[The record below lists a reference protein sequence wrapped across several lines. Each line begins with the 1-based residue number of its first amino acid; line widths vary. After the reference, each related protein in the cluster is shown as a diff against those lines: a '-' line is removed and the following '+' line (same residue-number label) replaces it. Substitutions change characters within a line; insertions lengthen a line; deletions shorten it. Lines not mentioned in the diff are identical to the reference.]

1 MLKLTLDVLA
11 KENEKLKQQ
20 ATELDNNV
28 KKNKLQLQD
37 YLNSI
42 TNKDSAVESLNKKIE
57 QLHIRLNELN
67 KSKGHVS
74 TNGNEKTSRKIKN
87 EYKYSINKEHF
98 YNFCQMQYQLM
109 NEIDRI
115 KLLINN
121 CIIEKKNLEKN
132 ILICDNERI
141 NMNKL
146 FDEESIAKINNVFD
160 KETDNKTIYLIDKE
174 KRTWKF
180 SKREDLSIDDIINKS
195 SLINSTPNVK
205 IENSKSSLFL
215 IGKEITKTVVYNEDI
230 KTYNN
235 NLELITDKSNQKDD
249 YLVNDKTANENII
262 KLRIYDK
269 WYETE
274 NGYSRKYK
282 EYDLSSYGD
291 KELTYYLEIIIN
303 TLSDTAKVHY
313 QNKNTLNSEDL
324 SNHIK
329 YEISKIDLSNYE
341 TEYKDIDALIV
352 ILILAIFEL
361 SAEIFFAFG
370 NKNFGAVSSWIYLFK
385 NKSYIDNTEI
395 NELANLYETNVAYYK
410 NRIKELFEENTE
422 LAKEYERLLKDE
434 NYQNMLEFINS
445 YSSELELTKEMSK
458 AKKRINTLLRK

>member
-1 MLKLTLDVLA
+1 MD
-11 KENEKLKQQ
+11 
-20 ATELDNNV
+20 
-28 KKNKLQLQD
+28 
-37 YLNSI
+37 
-42 TNKDSAVESLNKKIE
+42 
-57 QLHIRLNELN
+57 
-67 KSKGHVS
+67 
-74 TNGNEKTSRKIKN
+74 
-87 EYKYSINKEHF
+87 
-98 YNFCQMQYQLM
+98 
-109 NEIDRI
+109 
-115 KLLINN
+115 
-121 CIIEKKNLEKN
+121 
-132 ILICDNERI
+132 
-141 NMNKL
+141 
-146 FDEESIAKINNVFD
+146 
-160 KETDNKTIYLIDKE
+160 IDKE
-174 KRTWKF
+174 IKELKETITKIATKLKKNNELTDELIKKISLTLHELDEIKDKKSTTGKIRTKEILK
-180 SKREDLSIDDIINKS
+180 SALSCLLSVCI
-195 SLINSTPNVK
+195 L
-205 IENSKSSLFL
+205 SSLFL

>member
-1 MLKLTLDVLA
+1 MD
-11 KENEKLKQQ
+11 
-20 ATELDNNV
+20 
-28 KKNKLQLQD
+28 
-37 YLNSI
+37 
-42 TNKDSAVESLNKKIE
+42 
-57 QLHIRLNELN
+57 
-67 KSKGHVS
+67 
-74 TNGNEKTSRKIKN
+74 
-87 EYKYSINKEHF
+87 
-98 YNFCQMQYQLM
+98 
-109 NEIDRI
+109 
-115 KLLINN
+115 
-121 CIIEKKNLEKN
+121 
-132 ILICDNERI
+132 
-141 NMNKL
+141 
-146 FDEESIAKINNVFD
+146 
-160 KETDNKTIYLIDKE
+160 IDKE
-174 KRTWKF
+174 IKELKETITKIATKLKKNNELTDELIKKISLTLHELDEIKDKKSTTGKIRTKEILR
-180 SKREDLSIDDIINKS
+180 SALSCLLSVCI
-195 SLINSTPNVK
+195 L
-205 IENSKSSLFL
+205 SSLFL

-370 NKNFGAVSSWIYLFK
+370 NKNFGVVSSWIYLFK

>member
-1 MLKLTLDVLA
+1 MD
-11 KENEKLKQQ
+11 
-20 ATELDNNV
+20 
-28 KKNKLQLQD
+28 
-37 YLNSI
+37 
-42 TNKDSAVESLNKKIE
+42 
-57 QLHIRLNELN
+57 
-67 KSKGHVS
+67 
-74 TNGNEKTSRKIKN
+74 
-87 EYKYSINKEHF
+87 
-98 YNFCQMQYQLM
+98 
-109 NEIDRI
+109 
-115 KLLINN
+115 
-121 CIIEKKNLEKN
+121 
-132 ILICDNERI
+132 
-141 NMNKL
+141 
-146 FDEESIAKINNVFD
+146 
-160 KETDNKTIYLIDKE
+160 IDKE
-174 KRTWKF
+174 IKELKETITKIATKLKKNNELTDELIKKISLTLHELDEIKDKKSTTGKIRTKEILR
-180 SKREDLSIDDIINKS
+180 SALSCLLSVCI
-195 SLINSTPNVK
+195 L
-205 IENSKSSLFL
+205 SSLFL

-274 NGYSRKYK
+274 SGYSRKYK

>member
-1 MLKLTLDVLA
+1 MDIDKEIKELKET
-11 KENEKLKQQ
+11 
-20 ATELDNNV
+20 
-28 KKNKLQLQD
+28 
-37 YLNSI
+37 
-42 TNKDSAVESLNKKIE
+42 
-57 QLHIRLNELN
+57 
-67 KSKGHVS
+67 
-74 TNGNEKTSRKIKN
+74 
-87 EYKYSINKEHF
+87 
-98 YNFCQMQYQLM
+98 
-109 NEIDRI
+109 
-115 KLLINN
+115 
-121 CIIEKKNLEKN
+121 
-132 ILICDNERI
+132 
-141 NMNKL
+141 
-146 FDEESIAKINNVFD
+146 IAKIATKLKKNNELTDELIKKISLTLHELDEIKD
-160 KETDNKTIYLIDKE
+160 KKSTTGKIRTKE
-174 KRTWKF
+174 ILK
-180 SKREDLSIDDIINKS
+180 SALSCLLSVCI
-195 SLINSTPNVK
+195 L
-205 IENSKSSLFL
+205 SSLFL

-291 KELTYYLEIIIN
+291 KELTYYLENIIN

-313 QNKNTLNSEDL
+313 QNKNMLNSEDL

-329 YEISKIDLSNYE
+329 YEISKINLSNYE

-361 SAEIFFAFG
+361 SAEIFFAYG

-395 NELANLYETNVAYYK
+395 NELANLYEGNVAYSK

-458 AKKRINTLLRK
+458 AKKRVNTLLRK

>member
-1 MLKLTLDVLA
+1 MDIDKEIKELKET
-11 KENEKLKQQ
+11 
-20 ATELDNNV
+20 
-28 KKNKLQLQD
+28 
-37 YLNSI
+37 
-42 TNKDSAVESLNKKIE
+42 
-57 QLHIRLNELN
+57 
-67 KSKGHVS
+67 
-74 TNGNEKTSRKIKN
+74 
-87 EYKYSINKEHF
+87 
-98 YNFCQMQYQLM
+98 
-109 NEIDRI
+109 
-115 KLLINN
+115 
-121 CIIEKKNLEKN
+121 
-132 ILICDNERI
+132 
-141 NMNKL
+141 
-146 FDEESIAKINNVFD
+146 IAKIATKLKKNNELTDELIKKISLTLHELDEIKD
-160 KETDNKTIYLIDKE
+160 KKSTTGKIRTKE
-174 KRTWKF
+174 ILR
-180 SKREDLSIDDIINKS
+180 SALSCLLSVCI
-195 SLINSTPNVK
+195 L
-205 IENSKSSLFL
+205 SSLFL
-215 IGKEITKTVVYNEDI
+215 IGKELTKTVVYNEDI

>member
-1 MLKLTLDVLA
+1 MKAKALKEVLDQEHQMLKLTLDVLA

-20 ATELDNNV
+20 ATELENNV

-205 IENSKSSLFL
+205 IENF
-215 IGKEITKTVVYNEDI
+215 KEIEDNKIDSKEIEDNKLDIGINNELYTKV
-230 KTYNN
+230 
-235 NLELITDKSNQKDD
+235 
-249 YLVNDKTANENII
+249 
-262 KLRIYDK
+262 
-269 WYETE
+269 
-274 NGYSRKYK
+274 
-282 EYDLSSYGD
+282 
-291 KELTYYLEIIIN
+291 
-303 TLSDTAKVHY
+303 
-313 QNKNTLNSEDL
+313 
-324 SNHIK
+324 IK
-329 YEISKIDLSNYE
+329 YSK
-341 TEYKDIDALIV
+341 
-352 ILILAIFEL
+352 
-361 SAEIFFAFG
+361 
-370 NKNFGAVSSWIYLFK
+370 VS
-385 NKSYIDNTEI
+385 DM
-395 NELANLYETNVAYYK
+395 
-410 NRIKELFEENTE
+410 
-422 LAKEYERLLKDE
+422 LKDS
-434 NYQNMLEFINS
+434 FI
-445 YSSELELTKEMSK
+445 L
-458 AKKRINTLLRK
+458 

>member
-1 MLKLTLDVLA
+1 MGIDKGIKELKET
-11 KENEKLKQQ
+11 
-20 ATELDNNV
+20 
-28 KKNKLQLQD
+28 
-37 YLNSI
+37 
-42 TNKDSAVESLNKKIE
+42 
-57 QLHIRLNELN
+57 
-67 KSKGHVS
+67 
-74 TNGNEKTSRKIKN
+74 
-87 EYKYSINKEHF
+87 
-98 YNFCQMQYQLM
+98 
-109 NEIDRI
+109 
-115 KLLINN
+115 
-121 CIIEKKNLEKN
+121 
-132 ILICDNERI
+132 
-141 NMNKL
+141 
-146 FDEESIAKINNVFD
+146 IAKIATKLKKDNQSTHELIKKISLTLHELDEIKD
-160 KETDNKTIYLIDKE
+160 KKSTTGKIRTKE
-174 KRTWKF
+174 ILK
-180 SKREDLSIDDIINKS
+180 SALSCLLSVCI
-195 SLINSTPNVK
+195 L
-205 IENSKSSLFL
+205 SSLFL

-370 NKNFGAVSSWIYLFK
+370 NKNFGAVSSWIYLFQ
-385 NKSYIDNTEI
+385 NQSYIDTTEI
-395 NELANLYETNVAYYK
+395 NELANLYEGNVAYSK

>member
-1 MLKLTLDVLA
+1 MDIDKEIKELKET
-11 KENEKLKQQ
+11 
-20 ATELDNNV
+20 
-28 KKNKLQLQD
+28 
-37 YLNSI
+37 
-42 TNKDSAVESLNKKIE
+42 
-57 QLHIRLNELN
+57 
-67 KSKGHVS
+67 
-74 TNGNEKTSRKIKN
+74 
-87 EYKYSINKEHF
+87 
-98 YNFCQMQYQLM
+98 
-109 NEIDRI
+109 
-115 KLLINN
+115 
-121 CIIEKKNLEKN
+121 
-132 ILICDNERI
+132 
-141 NMNKL
+141 
-146 FDEESIAKINNVFD
+146 IAKIATKLKKNNELTDELIKKISLTLHELDEIKD
-160 KETDNKTIYLIDKE
+160 KKSTTGKIRTKE
-174 KRTWKF
+174 ILK
-180 SKREDLSIDDIINKS
+180 SALSCLLSVCI
-195 SLINSTPNVK
+195 L
-205 IENSKSSLFL
+205 SSLFL

-291 KELTYYLEIIIN
+291 KELTYYLENIIN

-313 QNKNTLNSEDL
+313 QNKNMLNSEDL

-329 YEISKIDLSNYE
+329 YEISKINLSNYE

-352 ILILAIFEL
+352 ILILAIFEI
-361 SAEIFFAFG
+361 SAEILFAYG

-395 NELANLYETNVAYYK
+395 NELANLYEGNITYSK
-410 NRIKELFEENTE
+410 NRIKELLEENAE

-458 AKKRINTLLRK
+458 AKKRVNTLLRK

>member
-1 MLKLTLDVLA
+1 MDIDKEIKELKET
-11 KENEKLKQQ
+11 
-20 ATELDNNV
+20 
-28 KKNKLQLQD
+28 
-37 YLNSI
+37 
-42 TNKDSAVESLNKKIE
+42 
-57 QLHIRLNELN
+57 
-67 KSKGHVS
+67 
-74 TNGNEKTSRKIKN
+74 
-87 EYKYSINKEHF
+87 
-98 YNFCQMQYQLM
+98 
-109 NEIDRI
+109 
-115 KLLINN
+115 
-121 CIIEKKNLEKN
+121 
-132 ILICDNERI
+132 
-141 NMNKL
+141 
-146 FDEESIAKINNVFD
+146 IAKIATKLKKNNELTDELIKKISLTLHELDEIKD
-160 KETDNKTIYLIDKE
+160 KKSTTGKIRTKE
-174 KRTWKF
+174 ILK
-180 SKREDLSIDDIINKS
+180 SALSCLLSVCI
-195 SLINSTPNVK
+195 L
-205 IENSKSSLFL
+205 SSLFL
-215 IGKEITKTVVYNEDI
+215 IGKELTKTVVYNEDI

-291 KELTYYLEIIIN
+291 KELTYYLENIIN
-303 TLSDTAKVHY
+303 TLSDTAKVHC
-313 QNKNTLNSEDL
+313 QNKNVLNSEDL
-324 SNHIK
+324 SNRIK
-329 YEISKIDLSNYE
+329 YEISKINLSNYE

-361 SAEIFFAFG
+361 SAEIFFAYG

-395 NELANLYETNVAYYK
+395 NELANLYEANVAYSK

-458 AKKRINTLLRK
+458 AKKRVNTLLRK

>member
-1 MLKLTLDVLA
+1 MD
-11 KENEKLKQQ
+11 
-20 ATELDNNV
+20 
-28 KKNKLQLQD
+28 
-37 YLNSI
+37 
-42 TNKDSAVESLNKKIE
+42 
-57 QLHIRLNELN
+57 
-67 KSKGHVS
+67 
-74 TNGNEKTSRKIKN
+74 
-87 EYKYSINKEHF
+87 
-98 YNFCQMQYQLM
+98 
-109 NEIDRI
+109 
-115 KLLINN
+115 
-121 CIIEKKNLEKN
+121 
-132 ILICDNERI
+132 
-141 NMNKL
+141 
-146 FDEESIAKINNVFD
+146 
-160 KETDNKTIYLIDKE
+160 IDKE
-174 KRTWKF
+174 IKELKETITKIATKLKKNNELTDELIKKISLTLHELDEIKDKKSTTGKIRTKEILK
-180 SKREDLSIDDIINKS
+180 SALSCLLSVCI
-195 SLINSTPNVK
+195 L
-205 IENSKSSLFL
+205 SSLFL

-341 TEYKDIDALIV
+341 TEYKDIDALVV

>member
-1 MLKLTLDVLA
+1 MDIDKEIKELKET
-11 KENEKLKQQ
+11 
-20 ATELDNNV
+20 
-28 KKNKLQLQD
+28 
-37 YLNSI
+37 
-42 TNKDSAVESLNKKIE
+42 
-57 QLHIRLNELN
+57 
-67 KSKGHVS
+67 
-74 TNGNEKTSRKIKN
+74 
-87 EYKYSINKEHF
+87 
-98 YNFCQMQYQLM
+98 
-109 NEIDRI
+109 
-115 KLLINN
+115 
-121 CIIEKKNLEKN
+121 
-132 ILICDNERI
+132 
-141 NMNKL
+141 
-146 FDEESIAKINNVFD
+146 IAKIATKLKKNNELTDELIKKISLTLHELDEIKD
-160 KETDNKTIYLIDKE
+160 KKSTTGKIRTKE
-174 KRTWKF
+174 ILK
-180 SKREDLSIDDIINKS
+180 SALSCLLSVCI
-195 SLINSTPNVK
+195 L
-205 IENSKSSLFL
+205 SSLFL
-215 IGKEITKTVVYNEDI
+215 IGKELTKTVVYNEDI

-291 KELTYYLEIIIN
+291 KELTYYLENIIN

-324 SNHIK
+324 SNRIK

-458 AKKRINTLLRK
+458 AKKRINTL

>member
-1 MLKLTLDVLA
+1 MD
-11 KENEKLKQQ
+11 NQQ
-20 ATELDNNV
+20 A
-28 KKNKLQLQD
+28 
-37 YLNSI
+37 
-42 TNKDSAVESLNKKIE
+42 
-57 QLHIRLNELN
+57 
-67 KSKGHVS
+67 
-74 TNGNEKTSRKIKN
+74 
-87 EYKYSINKEHF
+87 
-98 YNFCQMQYQLM
+98 
-109 NEIDRI
+109 
-115 KLLINN
+115 
-121 CIIEKKNLEKN
+121 
-132 ILICDNERI
+132 
-141 NMNKL
+141 
-146 FDEESIAKINNVFD
+146 
-160 KETDNKTIYLIDKE
+160 
-174 KRTWKF
+174 
-180 SKREDLSIDDIINKS
+180 
-195 SLINSTPNVK
+195 
-205 IENSKSSLFL
+205 
-215 IGKEITKTVVYNEDI
+215 
-230 KTYNN
+230 
-235 NLELITDKSNQKDD
+235 
-249 YLVNDKTANENII
+249 
-262 KLRIYDK
+262 
-269 WYETE
+269 
-274 NGYSRKYK
+274 
-282 EYDLSSYGD
+282 
-291 KELTYYLEIIIN
+291 
-303 TLSDTAKVHY
+303 Y

>member
-1 MLKLTLDVLA
+1 MD
-11 KENEKLKQQ
+11 
-20 ATELDNNV
+20 
-28 KKNKLQLQD
+28 
-37 YLNSI
+37 
-42 TNKDSAVESLNKKIE
+42 
-57 QLHIRLNELN
+57 
-67 KSKGHVS
+67 
-74 TNGNEKTSRKIKN
+74 
-87 EYKYSINKEHF
+87 
-98 YNFCQMQYQLM
+98 
-109 NEIDRI
+109 
-115 KLLINN
+115 
-121 CIIEKKNLEKN
+121 
-132 ILICDNERI
+132 
-141 NMNKL
+141 
-146 FDEESIAKINNVFD
+146 
-160 KETDNKTIYLIDKE
+160 IDKE
-174 KRTWKF
+174 IKELKETITKIATKLKKNNELTDELIKKISLTLHELDEIKDKKSTTGKIRTKEILK
-180 SKREDLSIDDIINKS
+180 SALSCLLSVCI
-195 SLINSTPNVK
+195 L
-205 IENSKSSLFL
+205 SSLFL

-422 LAKEYERLLKDE
+422 LAKEYEKLLKDE

>member
-1 MLKLTLDVLA
+1 MDIDKEIKELKET
-11 KENEKLKQQ
+11 
-20 ATELDNNV
+20 
-28 KKNKLQLQD
+28 
-37 YLNSI
+37 
-42 TNKDSAVESLNKKIE
+42 
-57 QLHIRLNELN
+57 
-67 KSKGHVS
+67 
-74 TNGNEKTSRKIKN
+74 
-87 EYKYSINKEHF
+87 
-98 YNFCQMQYQLM
+98 
-109 NEIDRI
+109 
-115 KLLINN
+115 
-121 CIIEKKNLEKN
+121 
-132 ILICDNERI
+132 
-141 NMNKL
+141 
-146 FDEESIAKINNVFD
+146 IAKIATKLKKNNELTDELIKKISLTLHELDEIKD
-160 KETDNKTIYLIDKE
+160 KKSTTGKIRTKE
-174 KRTWKF
+174 ILK
-180 SKREDLSIDDIINKS
+180 SALSCLLSVCI
-195 SLINSTPNVK
+195 L
-205 IENSKSSLFL
+205 SSLFL

-291 KELTYYLEIIIN
+291 KELTYYLENIIN

-313 QNKNTLNSEDL
+313 QNKNMLNSEDL

-329 YEISKIDLSNYE
+329 YEISKINLSNYE

-361 SAEIFFAFG
+361 SAEIFFTYG
-370 NKNFGAVSSWIYLFK
+370 NKNFGAISSWIYLFK

-395 NELANLYETNVAYYK
+395 NELANLYEANVAYSK

-458 AKKRINTLLRK
+458 AKKRVNTLLRK

>member
-1 MLKLTLDVLA
+1 MD
-11 KENEKLKQQ
+11 
-20 ATELDNNV
+20 
-28 KKNKLQLQD
+28 
-37 YLNSI
+37 
-42 TNKDSAVESLNKKIE
+42 
-57 QLHIRLNELN
+57 
-67 KSKGHVS
+67 
-74 TNGNEKTSRKIKN
+74 
-87 EYKYSINKEHF
+87 
-98 YNFCQMQYQLM
+98 
-109 NEIDRI
+109 
-115 KLLINN
+115 
-121 CIIEKKNLEKN
+121 
-132 ILICDNERI
+132 
-141 NMNKL
+141 
-146 FDEESIAKINNVFD
+146 
-160 KETDNKTIYLIDKE
+160 IDKE
-174 KRTWKF
+174 IKELKETITKIATKLKKNNELTDELIKKISLTLHELDEIKDKKSTTGKIRTKEILK
-180 SKREDLSIDDIINKS
+180 SALSCLLSVCI
-195 SLINSTPNVK
+195 L
-205 IENSKSSLFL
+205 SSLFL
-215 IGKEITKTVVYNEDI
+215 IGKELTKTVVYNEDI

-395 NELANLYETNVAYYK
+395 NELANLYEGNVAYSK

>member
-1 MLKLTLDVLA
+1 MDIDKEIKELKET
-11 KENEKLKQQ
+11 
-20 ATELDNNV
+20 
-28 KKNKLQLQD
+28 
-37 YLNSI
+37 
-42 TNKDSAVESLNKKIE
+42 
-57 QLHIRLNELN
+57 
-67 KSKGHVS
+67 
-74 TNGNEKTSRKIKN
+74 
-87 EYKYSINKEHF
+87 
-98 YNFCQMQYQLM
+98 
-109 NEIDRI
+109 
-115 KLLINN
+115 
-121 CIIEKKNLEKN
+121 
-132 ILICDNERI
+132 
-141 NMNKL
+141 
-146 FDEESIAKINNVFD
+146 IAKIATKLKKNNELTDELIKKISLTLHELDEIKD
-160 KETDNKTIYLIDKE
+160 KKSTTGKIRTKE
-174 KRTWKF
+174 ILK
-180 SKREDLSIDDIINKS
+180 SALSCLLSVCI
-195 SLINSTPNVK
+195 L
-205 IENSKSSLFL
+205 SSLFL
-215 IGKEITKTVVYNEDI
+215 IGKELTKTVVYNEDI

>member
-1 MLKLTLDVLA
+1 MDIDKEIKELKET
-11 KENEKLKQQ
+11 
-20 ATELDNNV
+20 
-28 KKNKLQLQD
+28 
-37 YLNSI
+37 
-42 TNKDSAVESLNKKIE
+42 
-57 QLHIRLNELN
+57 
-67 KSKGHVS
+67 
-74 TNGNEKTSRKIKN
+74 
-87 EYKYSINKEHF
+87 
-98 YNFCQMQYQLM
+98 
-109 NEIDRI
+109 
-115 KLLINN
+115 
-121 CIIEKKNLEKN
+121 
-132 ILICDNERI
+132 
-141 NMNKL
+141 
-146 FDEESIAKINNVFD
+146 IAKIATKLKKNNELTDELIKKISLTLHELDEIKD
-160 KETDNKTIYLIDKE
+160 KKSTTGKIRTKE
-174 KRTWKF
+174 ILK
-180 SKREDLSIDDIINKS
+180 SALSCLLSVCI
-195 SLINSTPNVK
+195 L
-205 IENSKSSLFL
+205 SSLFL

-291 KELTYYLEIIIN
+291 KELTYYLENIIN

-313 QNKNTLNSEDL
+313 QNKNMLNSEDL

-329 YEISKIDLSNYE
+329 YEISKINLSNYE

-361 SAEIFFAFG
+361 SAEIFFTYG
-370 NKNFGAVSSWIYLFK
+370 NKNFGAISSWIYLFK

-395 NELANLYETNVAYYK
+395 NELANLYEGNIAYSK

-458 AKKRINTLLRK
+458 AKKRVNTLLRK

>member
-1 MLKLTLDVLA
+1 MDIDKEIKELKET
-11 KENEKLKQQ
+11 
-20 ATELDNNV
+20 
-28 KKNKLQLQD
+28 
-37 YLNSI
+37 
-42 TNKDSAVESLNKKIE
+42 
-57 QLHIRLNELN
+57 
-67 KSKGHVS
+67 
-74 TNGNEKTSRKIKN
+74 
-87 EYKYSINKEHF
+87 
-98 YNFCQMQYQLM
+98 
-109 NEIDRI
+109 
-115 KLLINN
+115 
-121 CIIEKKNLEKN
+121 
-132 ILICDNERI
+132 
-141 NMNKL
+141 
-146 FDEESIAKINNVFD
+146 IAKIATKLKKNNELTDELIKKISLTLHELDEIKD
-160 KETDNKTIYLIDKE
+160 KKSTTGKIRTKE
-174 KRTWKF
+174 ILK
-180 SKREDLSIDDIINKS
+180 SALSCLLSVCI
-195 SLINSTPNVK
+195 L
-205 IENSKSSLFL
+205 SSLFL

>member
-1 MLKLTLDVLA
+1 MD
-11 KENEKLKQQ
+11 
-20 ATELDNNV
+20 
-28 KKNKLQLQD
+28 
-37 YLNSI
+37 
-42 TNKDSAVESLNKKIE
+42 
-57 QLHIRLNELN
+57 
-67 KSKGHVS
+67 
-74 TNGNEKTSRKIKN
+74 
-87 EYKYSINKEHF
+87 
-98 YNFCQMQYQLM
+98 
-109 NEIDRI
+109 
-115 KLLINN
+115 
-121 CIIEKKNLEKN
+121 
-132 ILICDNERI
+132 
-141 NMNKL
+141 
-146 FDEESIAKINNVFD
+146 
-160 KETDNKTIYLIDKE
+160 IDKE
-174 KRTWKF
+174 IKELKETITKIATKLKKNNELTDELIKKISLTLHELDEIKDKKSTTGKIRTKEILR
-180 SKREDLSIDDIINKS
+180 SALSCLLSVCI
-195 SLINSTPNVK
+195 L
-205 IENSKSSLFL
+205 SSLFL

-341 TEYKDIDALIV
+341 IEYKDIDALIV

>member
-1 MLKLTLDVLA
+1 MDIDKEIKELKET
-11 KENEKLKQQ
+11 
-20 ATELDNNV
+20 
-28 KKNKLQLQD
+28 
-37 YLNSI
+37 
-42 TNKDSAVESLNKKIE
+42 
-57 QLHIRLNELN
+57 
-67 KSKGHVS
+67 
-74 TNGNEKTSRKIKN
+74 
-87 EYKYSINKEHF
+87 
-98 YNFCQMQYQLM
+98 
-109 NEIDRI
+109 
-115 KLLINN
+115 
-121 CIIEKKNLEKN
+121 
-132 ILICDNERI
+132 
-141 NMNKL
+141 
-146 FDEESIAKINNVFD
+146 IAKIATKLKKNNELTDELIKKISLTLHELDEIKD
-160 KETDNKTIYLIDKE
+160 KKSTTGKIRTKE
-174 KRTWKF
+174 ILK
-180 SKREDLSIDDIINKS
+180 SALSCLLSVCI
-195 SLINSTPNVK
+195 L
-205 IENSKSSLFL
+205 SSLFL
-215 IGKEITKTVVYNEDI
+215 IGKELTKTVVYNEDI

-291 KELTYYLEIIIN
+291 KELTYYLENIIN

-324 SNHIK
+324 SNRIK

>member
-1 MLKLTLDVLA
+1 MDIDKEIKELKET
-11 KENEKLKQQ
+11 
-20 ATELDNNV
+20 
-28 KKNKLQLQD
+28 
-37 YLNSI
+37 
-42 TNKDSAVESLNKKIE
+42 
-57 QLHIRLNELN
+57 
-67 KSKGHVS
+67 
-74 TNGNEKTSRKIKN
+74 
-87 EYKYSINKEHF
+87 
-98 YNFCQMQYQLM
+98 
-109 NEIDRI
+109 
-115 KLLINN
+115 
-121 CIIEKKNLEKN
+121 
-132 ILICDNERI
+132 
-141 NMNKL
+141 
-146 FDEESIAKINNVFD
+146 IAKIATKLKKNNELTDELIKKISLTLHELDEIKD
-160 KETDNKTIYLIDKE
+160 KKSTTGKIRTKE
-174 KRTWKF
+174 ILK
-180 SKREDLSIDDIINKS
+180 SALSCLLSVCI
-195 SLINSTPNVK
+195 L
-205 IENSKSSLFL
+205 SSLFL
-215 IGKEITKTVVYNEDI
+215 IGKELTKTVVYNEDI

-291 KELTYYLEIIIN
+291 KELTYYLENIIN

>member
-1 MLKLTLDVLA
+1 MD
-11 KENEKLKQQ
+11 
-20 ATELDNNV
+20 
-28 KKNKLQLQD
+28 
-37 YLNSI
+37 
-42 TNKDSAVESLNKKIE
+42 
-57 QLHIRLNELN
+57 
-67 KSKGHVS
+67 
-74 TNGNEKTSRKIKN
+74 
-87 EYKYSINKEHF
+87 
-98 YNFCQMQYQLM
+98 
-109 NEIDRI
+109 
-115 KLLINN
+115 
-121 CIIEKKNLEKN
+121 
-132 ILICDNERI
+132 
-141 NMNKL
+141 
-146 FDEESIAKINNVFD
+146 
-160 KETDNKTIYLIDKE
+160 IDKE
-174 KRTWKF
+174 IKELKETITKIATKLKKNNELTDELIKKISLTLHELDEIKDKKSTTGKIRTKEILK
-180 SKREDLSIDDIINKS
+180 SALSCLLSVCI
-195 SLINSTPNVK
+195 L
-205 IENSKSSLFL
+205 SSLFL

-249 YLVNDKTANENII
+249 YLINDKTANENII

-341 TEYKDIDALIV
+341 IEYKDIDALIV

-385 NKSYIDNTEI
+385 NKSYIDNTEV

>member
-1 MLKLTLDVLA
+1 MD
-11 KENEKLKQQ
+11 
-20 ATELDNNV
+20 
-28 KKNKLQLQD
+28 
-37 YLNSI
+37 
-42 TNKDSAVESLNKKIE
+42 
-57 QLHIRLNELN
+57 
-67 KSKGHVS
+67 
-74 TNGNEKTSRKIKN
+74 
-87 EYKYSINKEHF
+87 
-98 YNFCQMQYQLM
+98 
-109 NEIDRI
+109 
-115 KLLINN
+115 
-121 CIIEKKNLEKN
+121 
-132 ILICDNERI
+132 
-141 NMNKL
+141 
-146 FDEESIAKINNVFD
+146 
-160 KETDNKTIYLIDKE
+160 IDKE
-174 KRTWKF
+174 IKELKETITKIATKLKKNNELTDELIKKISLTLHELDEIKDKKSTTGKIRTKEILR
-180 SKREDLSIDDIINKS
+180 SALSCLLS
-195 SLINSTPNVK
+195 VCML
-205 IENSKSSLFL
+205 SSLFL
-215 IGKEITKTVVYNEDI
+215 IGKELTKTVVYNENI

-313 QNKNTLNSEDL
+313 QNKNTLNSEDS

>member
-1 MLKLTLDVLA
+1 MDIDKEIKELKET
-11 KENEKLKQQ
+11 
-20 ATELDNNV
+20 
-28 KKNKLQLQD
+28 
-37 YLNSI
+37 
-42 TNKDSAVESLNKKIE
+42 
-57 QLHIRLNELN
+57 
-67 KSKGHVS
+67 
-74 TNGNEKTSRKIKN
+74 
-87 EYKYSINKEHF
+87 
-98 YNFCQMQYQLM
+98 
-109 NEIDRI
+109 
-115 KLLINN
+115 
-121 CIIEKKNLEKN
+121 
-132 ILICDNERI
+132 
-141 NMNKL
+141 
-146 FDEESIAKINNVFD
+146 IAKIATKLKKNNELTDELIKKISLTLHELDEIKD
-160 KETDNKTIYLIDKE
+160 KKSTTGKIRTKE
-174 KRTWKF
+174 ILR
-180 SKREDLSIDDIINKS
+180 SALSCLLSVCI
-195 SLINSTPNVK
+195 L
-205 IENSKSSLFL
+205 SSLFL
-215 IGKEITKTVVYNEDI
+215 IGKEITKTVVYNENI

>member
-1 MLKLTLDVLA
+1 MD
-11 KENEKLKQQ
+11 
-20 ATELDNNV
+20 
-28 KKNKLQLQD
+28 
-37 YLNSI
+37 
-42 TNKDSAVESLNKKIE
+42 
-57 QLHIRLNELN
+57 
-67 KSKGHVS
+67 
-74 TNGNEKTSRKIKN
+74 
-87 EYKYSINKEHF
+87 
-98 YNFCQMQYQLM
+98 
-109 NEIDRI
+109 
-115 KLLINN
+115 
-121 CIIEKKNLEKN
+121 
-132 ILICDNERI
+132 
-141 NMNKL
+141 
-146 FDEESIAKINNVFD
+146 
-160 KETDNKTIYLIDKE
+160 IDKE
-174 KRTWKF
+174 IKELKETITKIATKLKKNNELTDELIKKISLTLHELDEIKDKKSTTGKIRTKEILK
-180 SKREDLSIDDIINKS
+180 SALSCLLSVCI
-195 SLINSTPNVK
+195 L
-205 IENSKSSLFL
+205 SSLFL
-215 IGKEITKTVVYNEDI
+215 IGKELTKTVVYNEDI

-291 KELTYYLEIIIN
+291 KELTYYLENIIN

-324 SNHIK
+324 SNRIK

>member
-1 MLKLTLDVLA
+1 MD
-11 KENEKLKQQ
+11 
-20 ATELDNNV
+20 
-28 KKNKLQLQD
+28 
-37 YLNSI
+37 
-42 TNKDSAVESLNKKIE
+42 
-57 QLHIRLNELN
+57 
-67 KSKGHVS
+67 
-74 TNGNEKTSRKIKN
+74 
-87 EYKYSINKEHF
+87 
-98 YNFCQMQYQLM
+98 
-109 NEIDRI
+109 
-115 KLLINN
+115 
-121 CIIEKKNLEKN
+121 
-132 ILICDNERI
+132 
-141 NMNKL
+141 
-146 FDEESIAKINNVFD
+146 
-160 KETDNKTIYLIDKE
+160 IDKE
-174 KRTWKF
+174 IKELKETITKIATKLKKNNELTDELIKKISLTLHELDEIKDKKSTTGKIRTKEILK
-180 SKREDLSIDDIINKS
+180 SALSCLLS
-195 SLINSTPNVK
+195 VCML
-205 IENSKSSLFL
+205 SSLFL
-215 IGKEITKTVVYNEDI
+215 IGKELTKTVVYNENI

-370 NKNFGAVSSWIYLFK
+370 NKNFGVVSSWIYLFK

-395 NELANLYETNVAYYK
+395 NELANLYEGNVAYSK

>member
-1 MLKLTLDVLA
+1 MD
-11 KENEKLKQQ
+11 
-20 ATELDNNV
+20 
-28 KKNKLQLQD
+28 
-37 YLNSI
+37 
-42 TNKDSAVESLNKKIE
+42 
-57 QLHIRLNELN
+57 
-67 KSKGHVS
+67 
-74 TNGNEKTSRKIKN
+74 
-87 EYKYSINKEHF
+87 
-98 YNFCQMQYQLM
+98 
-109 NEIDRI
+109 
-115 KLLINN
+115 
-121 CIIEKKNLEKN
+121 
-132 ILICDNERI
+132 
-141 NMNKL
+141 
-146 FDEESIAKINNVFD
+146 
-160 KETDNKTIYLIDKE
+160 IDKE
-174 KRTWKF
+174 IKELKETITKIATKLKKNNELTDELIKKISLTLHELDEIKDKKSTTGKIRTKEILR
-180 SKREDLSIDDIINKS
+180 SALSCLLSVCI
-195 SLINSTPNVK
+195 L
-205 IENSKSSLFL
+205 SSLFL

-385 NKSYIDNTEI
+385 NKSYIDNAEI

>member
-1 MLKLTLDVLA
+1 MDIDKEIKELKET
-11 KENEKLKQQ
+11 
-20 ATELDNNV
+20 
-28 KKNKLQLQD
+28 
-37 YLNSI
+37 
-42 TNKDSAVESLNKKIE
+42 
-57 QLHIRLNELN
+57 
-67 KSKGHVS
+67 
-74 TNGNEKTSRKIKN
+74 
-87 EYKYSINKEHF
+87 
-98 YNFCQMQYQLM
+98 
-109 NEIDRI
+109 
-115 KLLINN
+115 
-121 CIIEKKNLEKN
+121 
-132 ILICDNERI
+132 
-141 NMNKL
+141 
-146 FDEESIAKINNVFD
+146 IAKIATKLKKNNELTDELIKKISLTLHELDEIKD
-160 KETDNKTIYLIDKE
+160 KKSTTGKIRTKE
-174 KRTWKF
+174 ILK
-180 SKREDLSIDDIINKS
+180 SALSCLLSVCI
-195 SLINSTPNVK
+195 L
-205 IENSKSSLFL
+205 SSLFL
-215 IGKEITKTVVYNEDI
+215 IGKELTKTVVYNEDI

-291 KELTYYLEIIIN
+291 KELTYYLENIIN

-324 SNHIK
+324 SNRIK
-329 YEISKIDLSNYE
+329 YEISKIDLSDYE

>member
-1 MLKLTLDVLA
+1 MD
-11 KENEKLKQQ
+11 
-20 ATELDNNV
+20 
-28 KKNKLQLQD
+28 
-37 YLNSI
+37 
-42 TNKDSAVESLNKKIE
+42 
-57 QLHIRLNELN
+57 
-67 KSKGHVS
+67 
-74 TNGNEKTSRKIKN
+74 
-87 EYKYSINKEHF
+87 
-98 YNFCQMQYQLM
+98 
-109 NEIDRI
+109 
-115 KLLINN
+115 
-121 CIIEKKNLEKN
+121 
-132 ILICDNERI
+132 
-141 NMNKL
+141 
-146 FDEESIAKINNVFD
+146 
-160 KETDNKTIYLIDKE
+160 IDKE
-174 KRTWKF
+174 IKELTETITKIATKLKKNNELTDELIKKISLTLHELDEIKDKKSTTGKIRTKEILR
-180 SKREDLSIDDIINKS
+180 SALSCLLSVCI
-195 SLINSTPNVK
+195 L
-205 IENSKSSLFL
+205 SSLFL

-324 SNHIK
+324 SNRIK

>member
-1 MLKLTLDVLA
+1 MD
-11 KENEKLKQQ
+11 
-20 ATELDNNV
+20 
-28 KKNKLQLQD
+28 
-37 YLNSI
+37 
-42 TNKDSAVESLNKKIE
+42 
-57 QLHIRLNELN
+57 
-67 KSKGHVS
+67 
-74 TNGNEKTSRKIKN
+74 
-87 EYKYSINKEHF
+87 
-98 YNFCQMQYQLM
+98 
-109 NEIDRI
+109 
-115 KLLINN
+115 
-121 CIIEKKNLEKN
+121 
-132 ILICDNERI
+132 
-141 NMNKL
+141 
-146 FDEESIAKINNVFD
+146 
-160 KETDNKTIYLIDKE
+160 IDKE
-174 KRTWKF
+174 IKELKETITKIATKLKKNNELTDELIKKISLTLHELDEIKDKKSTTGKIRTKEILR
-180 SKREDLSIDDIINKS
+180 SALSCLLSVCI
-195 SLINSTPNVK
+195 L
-205 IENSKSSLFL
+205 SSLFL

-395 NELANLYETNVAYYK
+395 NELANLYEGNVAYSK

>member
-1 MLKLTLDVLA
+1 MDIDKEIKELKET
-11 KENEKLKQQ
+11 
-20 ATELDNNV
+20 
-28 KKNKLQLQD
+28 
-37 YLNSI
+37 
-42 TNKDSAVESLNKKIE
+42 
-57 QLHIRLNELN
+57 
-67 KSKGHVS
+67 
-74 TNGNEKTSRKIKN
+74 
-87 EYKYSINKEHF
+87 
-98 YNFCQMQYQLM
+98 
-109 NEIDRI
+109 
-115 KLLINN
+115 
-121 CIIEKKNLEKN
+121 
-132 ILICDNERI
+132 
-141 NMNKL
+141 
-146 FDEESIAKINNVFD
+146 IAKIATKLKKNNELTDELIKKISLTLHELDEIKD
-160 KETDNKTIYLIDKE
+160 KKSTTGKIRTKE
-174 KRTWKF
+174 ILR
-180 SKREDLSIDDIINKS
+180 SALSCLLS
-195 SLINSTPNVK
+195 VCML
-205 IENSKSSLFL
+205 SSLFL
-215 IGKEITKTVVYNEDI
+215 IGKELTKTVVYNENI

>member
-1 MLKLTLDVLA
+1 MD
-11 KENEKLKQQ
+11 
-20 ATELDNNV
+20 
-28 KKNKLQLQD
+28 
-37 YLNSI
+37 
-42 TNKDSAVESLNKKIE
+42 
-57 QLHIRLNELN
+57 
-67 KSKGHVS
+67 
-74 TNGNEKTSRKIKN
+74 
-87 EYKYSINKEHF
+87 
-98 YNFCQMQYQLM
+98 
-109 NEIDRI
+109 
-115 KLLINN
+115 
-121 CIIEKKNLEKN
+121 
-132 ILICDNERI
+132 
-141 NMNKL
+141 
-146 FDEESIAKINNVFD
+146 
-160 KETDNKTIYLIDKE
+160 IDKE
-174 KRTWKF
+174 IKELKETITKIATKLKKNNELTDELIKKISLTLHELDEIKDKKSTTGKIRTKEILK
-180 SKREDLSIDDIINKS
+180 SALSCLLSVCI
-195 SLINSTPNVK
+195 L
-205 IENSKSSLFL
+205 SSLFL
-215 IGKEITKTVVYNEDI
+215 IGKELTKTVVYNEDI

>member
-1 MLKLTLDVLA
+1 MDIDKEIKELKET
-11 KENEKLKQQ
+11 
-20 ATELDNNV
+20 
-28 KKNKLQLQD
+28 
-37 YLNSI
+37 
-42 TNKDSAVESLNKKIE
+42 
-57 QLHIRLNELN
+57 
-67 KSKGHVS
+67 
-74 TNGNEKTSRKIKN
+74 
-87 EYKYSINKEHF
+87 
-98 YNFCQMQYQLM
+98 
-109 NEIDRI
+109 
-115 KLLINN
+115 
-121 CIIEKKNLEKN
+121 
-132 ILICDNERI
+132 
-141 NMNKL
+141 
-146 FDEESIAKINNVFD
+146 IAKIATKLKKNNELTDELIKKISLTLHELDEIKD
-160 KETDNKTIYLIDKE
+160 KKSTTGKIRTKE
-174 KRTWKF
+174 ILR
-180 SKREDLSIDDIINKS
+180 SALSCLLS
-195 SLINSTPNVK
+195 VCML
-205 IENSKSSLFL
+205 SSLFL
-215 IGKEITKTVVYNEDI
+215 IGKELTKTVVYNENI

-291 KELTYYLEIIIN
+291 KELTYYLENIIN
-303 TLSDTAKVHY
+303 TLSDTAKVHR

-324 SNHIK
+324 SNRIK

-361 SAEIFFAFG
+361 SAEIFFAYG
-370 NKNFGAVSSWIYLFK
+370 NKNFGVVSSWIYLFK

-395 NELANLYETNVAYYK
+395 NELANLYEGNVAYSK

>member
-1 MLKLTLDVLA
+1 MDIDKEIKELKET
-11 KENEKLKQQ
+11 
-20 ATELDNNV
+20 
-28 KKNKLQLQD
+28 
-37 YLNSI
+37 
-42 TNKDSAVESLNKKIE
+42 
-57 QLHIRLNELN
+57 
-67 KSKGHVS
+67 
-74 TNGNEKTSRKIKN
+74 
-87 EYKYSINKEHF
+87 
-98 YNFCQMQYQLM
+98 
-109 NEIDRI
+109 
-115 KLLINN
+115 
-121 CIIEKKNLEKN
+121 
-132 ILICDNERI
+132 
-141 NMNKL
+141 
-146 FDEESIAKINNVFD
+146 IAKIATKLKKNNELTDELIKKISLTLHELDEIKD
-160 KETDNKTIYLIDKE
+160 KKSTTGKIRTKE
-174 KRTWKF
+174 ILK
-180 SKREDLSIDDIINKS
+180 SALSCLLS
-195 SLINSTPNVK
+195 VCML
-205 IENSKSSLFL
+205 SSLFL

-291 KELTYYLEIIIN
+291 KELTYYLENIIN

-324 SNHIK
+324 SNRIK

>member
-1 MLKLTLDVLA
+1 MD
-11 KENEKLKQQ
+11 
-20 ATELDNNV
+20 
-28 KKNKLQLQD
+28 
-37 YLNSI
+37 
-42 TNKDSAVESLNKKIE
+42 
-57 QLHIRLNELN
+57 
-67 KSKGHVS
+67 
-74 TNGNEKTSRKIKN
+74 
-87 EYKYSINKEHF
+87 
-98 YNFCQMQYQLM
+98 
-109 NEIDRI
+109 
-115 KLLINN
+115 
-121 CIIEKKNLEKN
+121 
-132 ILICDNERI
+132 
-141 NMNKL
+141 
-146 FDEESIAKINNVFD
+146 
-160 KETDNKTIYLIDKE
+160 IDKE
-174 KRTWKF
+174 IKELKETITKIATKLKKNNELTDELIKKISLTLHELDEIKDKKSTTGKRRTKEILR
-180 SKREDLSIDDIINKS
+180 SALSCLLSVCI
-195 SLINSTPNVK
+195 L
-205 IENSKSSLFL
+205 SSLFL
-215 IGKEITKTVVYNEDI
+215 IGKEITKTVVYNENI

>member
-1 MLKLTLDVLA
+1 MD
-11 KENEKLKQQ
+11 
-20 ATELDNNV
+20 
-28 KKNKLQLQD
+28 
-37 YLNSI
+37 
-42 TNKDSAVESLNKKIE
+42 
-57 QLHIRLNELN
+57 
-67 KSKGHVS
+67 
-74 TNGNEKTSRKIKN
+74 
-87 EYKYSINKEHF
+87 
-98 YNFCQMQYQLM
+98 
-109 NEIDRI
+109 
-115 KLLINN
+115 
-121 CIIEKKNLEKN
+121 
-132 ILICDNERI
+132 
-141 NMNKL
+141 
-146 FDEESIAKINNVFD
+146 
-160 KETDNKTIYLIDKE
+160 IDKE
-174 KRTWKF
+174 IKELKETRTKIATKLKKNNELTDELIKKI
-180 SKREDLSIDDIINKS
+180 SLTLHELDEIKDKKSTTGKIRTKEILKSALSCLLSVCI
-195 SLINSTPNVK
+195 L
-205 IENSKSSLFL
+205 SSLFL

>member
-1 MLKLTLDVLA
+1 MD
-11 KENEKLKQQ
+11 
-20 ATELDNNV
+20 
-28 KKNKLQLQD
+28 
-37 YLNSI
+37 
-42 TNKDSAVESLNKKIE
+42 
-57 QLHIRLNELN
+57 
-67 KSKGHVS
+67 
-74 TNGNEKTSRKIKN
+74 
-87 EYKYSINKEHF
+87 
-98 YNFCQMQYQLM
+98 
-109 NEIDRI
+109 
-115 KLLINN
+115 
-121 CIIEKKNLEKN
+121 
-132 ILICDNERI
+132 
-141 NMNKL
+141 
-146 FDEESIAKINNVFD
+146 
-160 KETDNKTIYLIDKE
+160 IDKE
-174 KRTWKF
+174 IKELKETITKIATKLKKNNELTDELIKKISLTLHELDEIKDKKSTTGKIRTKEILK
-180 SKREDLSIDDIINKS
+180 SALSCLLSVCI
-195 SLINSTPNVK
+195 L
-205 IENSKSSLFL
+205 SSLFL
-215 IGKEITKTVVYNEDI
+215 IGKELTKTVVYNEDI

-291 KELTYYLEIIIN
+291 KELTYYLENIIN

-324 SNHIK
+324 SNRIK

-395 NELANLYETNVAYYK
+395 NELANLYEGNVAYSK